1 MAVDDPFKGTEFIV
15 LEFSPHTAGVSVLAS
30 SRGGMRH
37 TGYSAR
43 NRDDA
48 VQDAREAA
56 GRAQAQGLPLRC
68 AVVRIATEE
77 VFPPTA

>member
-1 MAVDDPFKGTEFIV
+1 VADDPFKGTEFIV
-15 LEFSPHTAGVSVLAS
+15 LEFDPRSAGVSVLAS
-30 SRGGMRH
+30 DSGGMRH
-37 TGYSAR
+37 TGYSDR

-56 GRAQAQGLPLRC
+56 GRARAAGLPLRY